1 MPDKLSKF
9 SKNKIQNN
17 LLIFIVAYEAAETII
32 DVLNRIPDK
41 LPFEKCE
48 ILIIDDASNDETF
61 DTSFNFVRSRYSKH
75 PVTILKNPRNQ
86 GYGGNQ
92 KLGYRYAIDNNYD
105 IVVLLHGDGQY
116 APESMPQI
124 LAPFTDIKVDAVFGS
139 RMLSAFGALK
149 GGMPLYKYF
158 GNKILTFTQNFLLKS
173 KLSEFHSGYRAY
185 RVSALQKIPFETN
198 ANVFHF
204 DTEIIIQLLLAECT
218 INEVPIPTFYGDEIC
233 RVNGLKYAWDIISA
247 TFVSRLQSKCI
258 CYRRQFDLTSVN
270 SNIHYKGKFGFPSSH
285 EMALS
290 FATPNSHVLD
300 LGCGPGYFASELKK
314 VKGCKVVGVD
324 KLEPKQKLNFDA
336 FYNHDLEKK
345 SFLEISDE
353 VDLVYLLDVIEELSD
368 PEVFLRRLSQKFQFK
383 PYLDFVISTP
393 NVAFVLCRLN
403 LLLGRFI
410 YSRRGILDLNHK
422 RLFTYRS
429 ICSILNENGFE
440 VISIKGI
447 PPPFRS
453 VFRGKF
459 LPLLIQKGWSWLVR
473 IRASLF
479 AYQFVVNC
487 KITPN
492 TATLLQETINHSDAK
507 GGVFSPKTNP

>member
-1 MPDKLSKF
+1 MPDELSEI

-17 LLIFIVAYEAAETII
+17 LLIFIVAYEASETII
-32 DVLNRIPDK
+32 DVLNRIPAN

-61 DTSFNFVRSRYSKH
+61 DTSVNFVRSRYSKH

-92 KLGYRYAIDNNYD
+92 KLGYRYAIDNNFD

-124 LAPFTDIKVDAVFGS
+124 LAPFSNKMVDAVFGS

-158 GNKILTFTQNFLLKS
+158 GNKTLTFTQNLLLKS

-247 TFVSRLQSKCI
+247 TFISRLQSKCI
-258 CYRRQFDLTSVN
+258 CYRRQFDLTEMDTN
-270 SNIHYKGKFGFPSSH
+270 KHYKAKFGFPSSH
-285 EMALS
+285 QSAFRHVKPES
-290 FATPNSHVLD
+290 VVLD
-300 LGCGPGYFASELKK
+300 LGCGYGYFAEKLKNEK
-314 VKGCKVVGVD
+314 NCRIIGVD
-324 KLEPKQKLNFDA
+324 KIDSILERIFSPFIKM
-336 FYNHDLEKK
+336 DLETAD
-345 SFLEISDE
+345 LDELPQEI
-353 VDLVYLLDVIEELSD
+353 DLVCLLDLLEELGE
-368 PEVFLRRLSQKFQFK
+368 PEQFLRQLSARFQTRPNLEF
-383 PYLDFVISTP
+383 IITTP
-393 NVAFVLCRLN
+393 NIAFVLCRLN
-403 LLLGRFI
+403 LLFGRFS

-422 RLFTYRS
+422 RLFTLSS
-429 ICSILNENGFE
+429 IKSTLCENGFE
-440 VISIKGI
+440 IVDTNPI
-447 PPPFRS
+447 PPPFRLIFS
-453 VFRGKF
+453 KYKVLALMGEKF
-459 LPLLIQKGWSWLVR
+459 CKPLLYLFP
-473 IRASLF
+473 SLF
-479 AYQFVVNC
+479 SYQFLIRC
-487 KITPN
+487 KISPT
-492 TATLLQETINHSDAK
+492 TTTLLHETMKHSKVINNDLK
-507 GGVFSPKTNP
+507 ILPG